1 MQNLRQD
8 YSKNY
13 WSNVHN
19 FGSASWYEVNL
30 ETEPIFLGRGQIR
43 ASRAQPEIKIKKVHP
58 LQLIS
63 GWARL
68 ARIWPRPKKIGS
80 VSKLASYQEALPKL
94 WTLDQ

>member
-19 FGSASWYEVNL
+19 FRSASWYEANL

-58 LQLIS
+58 LQLT
-63 GWARL
+63 
-68 ARIWPRPKKIGS
+68 S
-80 VSKLASYQEALPKL
+80 VV
-94 WTLDQ
+94 